1 MHLVIAA
8 ILAASRKKHGVCLT
22 RTRLTVGKT
31 AGVIPFKDVIHLF
44 TTDCL
49 KYCCLFLIAPE
60 HIVKL
65 KHVSPDPPPLLMLS
79 VFISR
84 APPLFHGE
92 LPHTPP
98 WLRCAK
104 FEQFFCRFVLWL
116 CRPCAHEDLD
126 VCIFTYLGVVRHYLM
141 CHGDKSRQVI
151 INFRVQRYSNVSAV
165 PTAVRR
171 RYRR

>member
-65 KHVSPDPPPLLMLS
+65 KHVSPDTPPLLMRS

-98 WLRCAK
+98 WLRSKSARSSSGSRRSSSTSIAPGARGRGEK
-104 FEQFFCRFVLWL
+104 RATAEEECR
-116 CRPCAHEDLD
+116 DL
-126 VCIFTYLGVVRHYLM
+126 
-141 CHGDKSRQVI
+141 
-151 INFRVQRYSNVSAV
+151 V
-165 PTAVRR
+165 PMAGKRASPKI
-171 RYRR
+171 